1 MDNNT
6 WRNTD
11 SFTALRIIRKNFSRF
26 GLSRIANITS
36 LDVIGIPVYICVR
49 PRGLSFS
56 ISAGKGL
63 SHVDAMVSAAMESI
77 EMDVAESLESDST
90 VFKSYNELPV
100 GERIPF
106 ELLPVISG
114 SCFNGIRK
122 INWVRGK
129 LLGTDAPFFI
139 PFDILTMNT
148 FAITSQ
154 LTSFAWGSNGLASS
168 IDRDEAIL
176 SGLYEVI
183 ERDSLSCWSFFI
195 KNNTGSKLFALNQS
209 TIPFSSTNY
218 LISKI
223 VDAGLDIHLIL
234 LRNEINIPVVK
245 CHILNNIDQARSTA
259 SGYGCHHNPEV
270 ALNRAIT
277 EAAQGRACFI
287 SGAREDILSTR
298 FSTTDYAYAK
308 GFFSNLILEELP
320 AYNNSVTCTRD
331 ALNSIIDQFDSL
343 GWHRPIIYE
352 YINTEPFSVVKVIC
366 PSLMPVSFSGMTLNH
381 PRLKTFNPPRS
392 RFQLFCES
400 ISQ

>member
-49 PRGLSFS
+49 PRGLSVS

-195 KNNTGSKLFALNQS
+195 KKQ
-209 TIPFSSTNY
+209 
-218 LISKI
+218 
-223 VDAGLDIHLIL
+223 
-234 LRNEINIPVVK
+234 
-245 CHILNNIDQARSTA
+245 
-259 SGYGCHHNPEV
+259 YG
-270 ALNRAIT
+270 
-277 EAAQGRACFI
+277 
-287 SGAREDILSTR
+287 
-298 FSTTDYAYAK
+298 
-308 GFFSNLILEELP
+308 
-320 AYNNSVTCTRD
+320 
-331 ALNSIIDQFDSL
+331 
-343 GWHRPIIYE
+343 
-352 YINTEPFSVVKVIC
+352 
-366 PSLMPVSFSGMTLNH
+366 
-381 PRLKTFNPPRS
+381 
-392 RFQLFCES
+392 
-400 ISQ
+400 